1 MLNTTPILAPLFPP
15 PLQKKNETKRA
26 MIDTQPVAYRAI
38 LATGLNT
45 EVLAWVIFSR
55 GPENRDDTQI
65 GGHIRMSVLNNKT

>member
-1 MLNTTPILAPLFPP
+1 
-15 PLQKKNETKRA
+15 

-45 EVLAWVIFSR
+45 EVLVWVIFSR